1 MVNTNNSPSSRNEQ
15 IDLEEV
21 NGVPVS
27 NLDKLTDDT
36 IKDKAENV
44 KERGFKEGLQDNSD
58 NEPVQPQQ
66 Q

>member
-1 MVNTNNSPSSRNEQ
+1 MVDTNNSPSSRNEQ

-27 NLDKLTDDT
+27 NADKLTDDT

-58 NEPVQPQQ
+58 NEPIQPQQ